1 MPGNA
6 MREQIAAEQARV
18 LDLLAVADERAQS
31 RKARVCEIYGPVTE
45 ALQVAHDALGRALRC
60 FGATDNPTDD
70 PLADRSASDTP
81 L

>member
-1 MPGNA
+1 MTPGNA

-18 LDLLAVADERAQS
+18 LDLLAVAAERAQS

-60 FGATDNPTDD
+60 FGPTDD
-70 PLADRSASDTP
+70 SLVDPRRREE
-81 L
+81 